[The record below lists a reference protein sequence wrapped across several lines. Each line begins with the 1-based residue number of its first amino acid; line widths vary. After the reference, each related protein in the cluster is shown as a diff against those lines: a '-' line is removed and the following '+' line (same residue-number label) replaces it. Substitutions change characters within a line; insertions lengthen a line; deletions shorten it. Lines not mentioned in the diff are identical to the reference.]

1 MTVATSLVSSTSA
14 IAGTA
19 RSRQLSIR
27 QTIAMAKRSTFEIA
41 RQPALMA
48 PSMFFPIFFAVLSA
62 SSFSKTTSI
71 PGFPKVES
79 FMQFTLASTI
89 VQGVLFGSVT
99 GAAALATDI
108 ENGFFDRLLLA
119 PTTRTGILL
128 GRLAGS
134 ALFGLFQSAFFLAV
148 LVPFDAPI
156 TAGIPGALVMV
167 LSGGIVSLAI
177 GAIMSSVAI
186 RTGSAEAVQGAF
198 PLLFVLLFFS
208 SAFFPRE
215 TMSGAY
221 KRIADINPISYLVEG
236 LRALVLEGF
245 TLSAVV
251 RSLLVP
257 TLICL
262 SAILFALKE
271 LRRKLA
277 AL

>member
-1 MTVATSLVSSTSA
+1 MTVASPALA
-14 IAGTA
+14 IETTV
-19 RSRQLSIR
+19 RSRQLSMR
-27 QTIAMAKRSTFEIA
+27 QTIAMAKRSTYEIA
-41 RQPALMA
+41 RQPALIA

-62 SSFSKTTSI
+62 SSFSRTTSI

-108 ENGFFDRLLLA
+108 EIGFFDRLLLA

-186 RTGSAEAVQGAF
+186 RTASAEAVQGAF
-198 PLLFVLLFFS
+198 PLLFAS
-208 SAFFPRE
+208 
-215 TMSGAY
+215 
-221 KRIADINPISYLVEG
+221 KRFRSI
-236 LRALVLEGF
+236 GF
-245 TLSAVV
+245 V
-251 RSLLVP
+251 RR
-257 TLICL
+257 TW
-262 SAILFALKE
+262 
-271 LRRKLA
+271 LRR
-277 AL
+277 

>member
-1 MTVATSLVSSTSA
+1 MTAETSHLA
-14 IAGTA
+14 IETTA
-19 RSRQLSIR
+19 RSRQLSLR
-27 QTIAMAKRSTFEIA
+27 QTVAMAKRSTLEIA
-41 RQPALMA
+41 RQPALIA

-79 FMQFTLASTI
+79 FMQFTLASTV

-108 ENGFFDRLLLA
+108 ENGFFDRLLLS

-128 GRLAGS
+128 GRLAGG

-148 LVPFDAPI
+148 LVPFHAPI
-156 TAGIPGALVMV
+156 TAGLLGALVMI
-167 LSGGIVSLAI
+167 LSGGIVALAI
-177 GAIMSSVAI
+177 SAIMSSVAI
-186 RTGSAEAVQGAF
+186 RTGSAEAVQGTF

-221 KRIADINPISYLVEG
+221 KRVADLNPISYLVEG
-236 LRALVLEGF
+236 LRALVLDGF
-245 TLSAVV
+245 SFSAVA

-257 TLICL
+257 TAICVV
-262 SAILFALKE
+262 AILFALTE

-277 AL
+277 AR

>member
-1 MTVATSLVSSTSA
+1 MTAVTTV
-14 IAGTA
+14 
-19 RSRQLSIR
+19 RSRQLSMR
-27 QTIAMAKRSTFEIA
+27 QTVAMAKRSTLEIA
-41 RQPALMA
+41 RQPALIA

-108 ENGFFDRLLLA
+108 ENGFFDRLLLS

-128 GRLAGS
+128 GRLAGG

-148 LVPFDAPI
+148 LVPFHAPI
-156 TAGIPGALVMV
+156 TAGIPGALVMI

-177 GAIMSSVAI
+177 SAIMSSVAI
-186 RTGSAEAVQGAF
+186 RTGSAEAVQGTF

-221 KRIADINPISYLVEG
+221 KRVADLNPISYLVEG

-245 TLSAVV
+245 SFSAVA

-257 TLICL
+257 TAICVV
-262 SAILFALKE
+262 AILFALTE
-271 LRRKLA
+271 LRRRLA
-277 AL
+277 AR

>member
-1 MTVATSLVSSTSA
+1 MTVATSDVA
-14 IAGTA
+14 IETTA

-27 QTIAMAKRSTFEIA
+27 QTIAMAKRSTIELA
-41 RQPALMA
+41 RQPALIA

-62 SSFSKTTSI
+62 SSFSKTTAI

-156 TAGIPGALVMV
+156 SGGIPGALVMV

-245 TLSAVV
+245 TFSAVV
-251 RSLLVP
+251 RALLVP
-257 TLICL
+257 TAICL
-262 SAILFALKE
+262 AAILFALKE
-271 LRRKLA
+271 LNRKLA

>member
-1 MTVATSLVSSTSA
+1 MTAAPSLVLPTSA
-14 IAGTA
+14 IETTA
-19 RSRQLSIR
+19 RSRKLSFR
-27 QTIAMAKRSTFEIA
+27 QTIALSKRSMLELA
-41 RQPALMA
+41 RQPALIA

-71 PGFPKVES
+71 PGFPKVTS
-79 FMQFTLASTI
+79 FLQFSLASTV
-89 VQGVLFGSVT
+89 VQGVLFGSIT
-99 GAAALATDI
+99 AAAALATDI

-128 GRLAGS
+128 GRLAGG
-134 ALFGLFQSAFFLAV
+134 ALFGLFQAAFFLAV
-148 LVPFDAPI
+148 LVPFNAPI
-156 TAGIPGALVMV
+156 ASGFLGAIVMV

-177 GAIMSSVAI
+177 SAIMSSVAI

-198 PLLFVLLFFS
+198 PLLFILLFFS

-221 KRIADINPISYLVEG
+221 KRVADLNPISYLVEG
-236 LRALVLEGF
+236 LRALVLDGF
-245 TLSAVV
+245 SLSAVA

-257 TLICL
+257 TAICFV
-262 SAILFALKE
+262 AILFALKE

-277 AL
+277 AK

>member
-1 MTVATSLVSSTSA
+1 MTVETALITPTSA
-14 IAGTA
+14 IAASA

-27 QTIAMAKRSTFEIA
+27 QTIAMAKRSTIELA
-41 RQPALMA
+41 RQPALIA

-119 PTTRTGILL
+119 PTTRTGILV

-134 ALFGLFQSAFFLAV
+134 ALFGFFQSAFFLAV

-245 TLSAVV
+245 TFSAVV

-257 TLICL
+257 TAICGA
-262 SAILFALKE
+262 AILFALKE

-277 AL
+277 AS

>member
-1 MTVATSLVSSTSA
+1 
-14 IAGTA
+14 
-19 RSRQLSIR
+19 
-27 QTIAMAKRSTFEIA
+27 MAKRSTFEIA

-262 SAILFALKE
+262 AAILFALKE

>member
-1 MTVATSLVSSTSA
+1 MTVTTSFVIPTG
-14 IAGTA
+14 IIETTA

-27 QTIAMAKRSTFEIA
+27 QTIAMAKRSTLELA
-41 RQPALMA
+41 RQPALIA

-62 SSFSKTTSI
+62 SSFSRTTSI

-108 ENGFFDRLLLA
+108 EIGFFDRLLLA

-134 ALFGLFQSAFFLAV
+134 ALFGFFQSAFFLAA
-148 LVPFDAPI
+148 LVPFNAPI

-177 GAIMSSVAI
+177 GSIMSSVAI

-245 TLSAVV
+245 TFSAVV

-257 TLICL
+257 TVICGA
-262 SAILFALKE
+262 AILFALKE
-271 LRRKLA
+271 LNRKLA

>member
-1 MTVATSLVSSTSA
+1 MTVETALITPTSA
-14 IAGTA
+14 IAASA

-27 QTIAMAKRSTFEIA
+27 QTIAMAKRSTIELA
-41 RQPALMA
+41 RQPALIA

-119 PTTRTGILL
+119 PTTRTGILV

-134 ALFGLFQSAFFLAV
+134 ALFGFFQSAFFLAV

-221 KRIADINPISYLVEG
+221 KRIADLNPISYLVEG

-257 TLICL
+257 TAICGA
-262 SAILFALKE
+262 AILFALKE

>member
-1 MTVATSLVSSTSA
+1 MTVETALITPTSA
-14 IAGTA
+14 IAASA

-27 QTIAMAKRSTFEIA
+27 QTIAMAKRSTIELA
-41 RQPALMA
+41 RQPALIA

-119 PTTRTGILL
+119 PTTRTGILV

-134 ALFGLFQSAFFLAV
+134 ALFGFFQSAFFLAV

-156 TAGIPGALVMV
+156 AAGIPGALVMV

-221 KRIADINPISYLVEG
+221 KRIADLNPISYLVEG

-257 TLICL
+257 TAICGA
-262 SAILFALKE
+262 AILFALKE

>member
-1 MTVATSLVSSTSA
+1 MTVETALITPTSA
-14 IAGTA
+14 IAASA

-27 QTIAMAKRSTFEIA
+27 QTIAMAKRSTIELA
-41 RQPALMA
+41 RQPALIA

-134 ALFGLFQSAFFLAV
+134 ALFGFFQSAFFLAV

-156 TAGIPGALVMV
+156 AAGIPGALVMV

-221 KRIADINPISYLVEG
+221 KRIADLNPISYLVEG

-257 TLICL
+257 TAICGA
-262 SAILFALKE
+262 AILFALKE

>member
-1 MTVATSLVSSTSA
+1 
-14 IAGTA
+14 
-19 RSRQLSIR
+19 
-27 QTIAMAKRSTFEIA
+27 
-41 RQPALMA
+41 
-48 PSMFFPIFFAVLSA
+48 MFFPIFFALLSA
-62 SSFSKTTSI
+62 SSFGKTTAI

-79 FMQFTLASTI
+79 FMQFALASTI

-134 ALFGLFQSAFFLAV
+134 ALFGFFQSAFFLAA
-148 LVPFDAPI
+148 LVPFNAPI

-177 GAIMSSVAI
+177 GSIMSSVAI

-245 TLSAVV
+245 TFSAVV

-257 TLICL
+257 TVICGA
-262 SAILFALKE
+262 AILFALKE
-271 LRRKLA
+271 LNRKLA

>member
-245 TLSAVV
+245 TFSAVV

-257 TLICL
+257 TAICGA
-262 SAILFALKE
+262 AILFALKE

>member
-1 MTVATSLVSSTSA
+1 MTVETALITPTSA
-14 IAGTA
+14 IAASA

-27 QTIAMAKRSTFEIA
+27 QTIAMAKRSTIELA
-41 RQPALMA
+41 RQPALIA

-79 FMQFTLASTI
+79 FMQFSLASTI

-134 ALFGLFQSAFFLAV
+134 ALFGFFQSAFFLAV

-156 TAGIPGALVMV
+156 AAGIPGALVMV

-221 KRIADINPISYLVEG
+221 KRIADLNPISYLVEG

-257 TLICL
+257 TAICGA
-262 SAILFALKE
+262 AILFALKE

>member
-1 MTVATSLVSSTSA
+1 MTVETALITPTSA
-14 IAGTA
+14 IAASA

-27 QTIAMAKRSTFEIA
+27 QTIAMAKRSTIELA
-41 RQPALMA
+41 RQPALIA

-134 ALFGLFQSAFFLAV
+134 ALFGFFQSAFFLAV

-221 KRIADINPISYLVEG
+221 KRIADLNPISYLVEG

-257 TLICL
+257 TAICGA
-262 SAILFALKE
+262 AILFALKE

>member
-1 MTVATSLVSSTSA
+1 MTVESSLVMPTGA
-14 IAGTA
+14 IETTV
-19 RSRQLSIR
+19 RSRQLSMR
-27 QTIAMAKRSTFEIA
+27 QTIAMAKRSTIELA
-41 RQPALMA
+41 RQPALIA
-48 PSMFFPIFFAVLSA
+48 PSMFFPIFFALLSA
-62 SSFSKTTSI
+62 SSFGKTTAI

-79 FMQFTLASTI
+79 FMQFALASTI

-134 ALFGLFQSAFFLAV
+134 ALFGFFQSAFFLAA
-148 LVPFDAPI
+148 LVPFNAPI

-177 GAIMSSVAI
+177 GSIMSSVAI

-245 TLSAVV
+245 TFSAVV

-257 TLICL
+257 TVICGA
-262 SAILFALKE
+262 AILFALKE
-271 LRRKLA
+271 LNRKLA

>member
-1 MTVATSLVSSTSA
+1 MTVATPFVTPNG
-14 IAGTA
+14 ITETTA

-27 QTIAMAKRSTFEIA
+27 QTIAMAKRSTSEIA

-62 SSFSKTTSI
+62 SSFGKTTSI

-134 ALFGLFQSAFFLAV
+134 ALFGFFQSAFFLAV

-156 TAGIPGALVMV
+156 TGGIPGALVMV

-221 KRIADINPISYLVEG
+221 KRIADLNPISYLVEG

-257 TLICL
+257 AAICGA
-262 SAILFALKE
+262 AILFALKE

>member
-1 MTVATSLVSSTSA
+1 MTFESSLVMPIGA
-14 IAGTA
+14 IETTV
-19 RSRQLSIR
+19 RSRQLSMR
-27 QTIAMAKRSTFEIA
+27 QTIAMAKRSTLELA
-41 RQPALMA
+41 RQPALIA
-48 PSMFFPIFFAVLSA
+48 PSMFFPIFFALLSA
-62 SSFSKTTSI
+62 SSFGKTTAI

-79 FMQFTLASTI
+79 FMQFALASTI

-134 ALFGLFQSAFFLAV
+134 ALFGFFQSAFFLAA

-177 GAIMSSVAI
+177 GSIMSSVAI

-221 KRIADINPISYLVEG
+221 RRIADINPISYLVEG
-236 LRALVLEGF
+236 LRALVLEGLTF
-245 TLSAVV
+245 SAVV

-257 TLICL
+257 TAICGA
-262 SAILFALKE
+262 AILFALKE

-277 AL
+277 AR